1 MSTSS
6 KVSKSTI
13 YWIIAGL
20 CALAAIRVFVFAAAF
35 PFFNNVDEQAH
46 VDLVLKYAHA
56 DPPRSIEPFSPET
69 ARYLAL
75 YRTPE
80 YFVPPQA
87 YGGQYP
93 PPNWLLPADDRQR
106 VLEQEGTAWESRT
119 NHESGEPPLY
129 YGIAGA
135 WFDIGRTVGFSDLT
149 SLYWVRFLNVIFAMA
164 LVWIGYKAGLLVF
177 GDQQFPAVAT
187 ATLLA
192 IWPQS
197 SFYSIQG
204 DSLAGVTFG
213 FAFVATMNLLDAEQ
227 PSSITAV
234 WAGLAVAATCLIKTA
249 NLPLI
254 FVVLAALIFKTAR
267 FSREQRLTRGLPLLG
282 AFAISMLLPIG
293 LWFGWN
299 ARHFGDVTAT
309 KSKIE
314 LLGWTPKPFND
325 LWSHPIFTPTGA
337 KDFWS
342 ELMASFWRGE
352 LIWHGE
358 RISTW
363 WNDAFYW
370 TVSTIALAIAI
381 IFLLNRRR
389 GGPRRVGLGFAV
401 LSFAALVAFLLLLSI
416 RFDFGDCPYPS
427 REHPYFTSG
436 RLLNAAAVPFF
447 LVLAFAIDRIGAWTK
462 RAVVGWSLLIV
473 IALLALT
480 WQVSLNF
487 PALSSRYNFF
497 HRQSI
502 Q

>member
-1 MSTSS
+1 MSEL
-6 KVSKSTI
+6 SKSRI
-13 YWIIAGL
+13 SWIIGGL

-46 VDLVLKYAHA
+46 VDLVMKYAHA
-56 DPPRSIEPFSPET
+56 NPPRSIEPFSSET

-80 YFVPPQA
+80 YFVPPQE

-93 PPNWLLPADDRQR
+93 PPNWRLPADNRQGI
-106 VLEQEGTAWESRT
+106 VEQEATSWESRT

-129 YGIAGA
+129 YAIAGA
-135 WFDIGRTVGFSDLT
+135 WFDLGRTVGFSELT
-149 SLYWVRFLNVIFAMA
+149 SLYWVRFLNVILAIA
-164 LVWIGYKAGLLVF
+164 LVWLGYKAGLIVF
-177 GDQQFPAVAT
+177 GDQQFPRIAT

-204 DSLAGVTFG
+204 DSLAAVTFAL
-213 FAFVATMNLLDAEQ
+213 AFVATMNLLDAEQ
-227 PSSITAV
+227 PSSLTAV

-254 FVVLAALIFKTAR
+254 FVVLGALIFKGAH
-267 FSREQRLTRGLPLLG
+267 FSKQQRLTRGLPLLG
-282 AFAISMLLPIG
+282 AFAISVLLPLG

-299 ARHFGDVTAT
+299 ARHFGDITAT

-314 LLGWTPKPFND
+314 LLGWTPKAFND
-325 LWSHPIFTPTGA
+325 LWSHPIFTPSGA
-337 KDFWS
+337 KNFWS

-352 LIWHGE
+352 FIWHGQ

-370 TVSTIALAIAI
+370 TVSTIALAIVI
-381 IFLLNRRR
+381 IFLLGQRR
-389 GGPRRVGLGFAV
+389 GGAHRIGLLFAV
-401 LSFAALVAFLLLLSI
+401 LSFATLVVFLALLSI

-447 LVLAFAIDRIGAWTK
+447 VMFTYAIQEIANWTK
-462 RAVVGWSLLIV
+462 RVSIQWVLLGAISLLV
-473 IALLALT
+473 LS
-480 WQVSLNF
+480 WQ
-487 PALSSRYNFF
+487 LSVNAHAFSSHYNLF
-497 HRQSI
+497 HQ
-502 Q
+502 